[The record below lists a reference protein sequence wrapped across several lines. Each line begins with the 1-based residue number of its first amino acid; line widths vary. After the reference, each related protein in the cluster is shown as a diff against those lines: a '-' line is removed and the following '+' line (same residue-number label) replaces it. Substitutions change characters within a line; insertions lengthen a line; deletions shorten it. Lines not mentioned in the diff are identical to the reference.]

1 MLQSSAS
8 ARHRYDKSTTTFNP
22 MERAGRLISKLKIP
36 KEVLEPEAL
45 ARTAWP
51 VAVGRKIAAHA
62 RAVRLVRATLVI
74 ECEDSVWQNHLATLS
89 YQIVRNLQSILGPKV
104 VTGLD
109 FRPAVPR
116 RGPQTALAARKE
128 ATPVA
133 AARKDEAD
141 SIADPVFR
149 HLYKQSRKNQMGL
162 DFEESPAPLEHND
175 GLLSDGC
182 GSGGIRK
189 AISTPLQKK
198 AASA

>member
-1 MLQSSAS
+1 
-8 ARHRYDKSTTTFNP
+8 
-22 MERAGRLISKLKIP
+22 MERAGRLIRNLKIP

-62 RAVRLVRATLVI
+62 RPVRLVRSTLVI
-74 ECEDSVWQNHLATLS
+74 ECEDSIWQNHLYTLS
-89 YQIVRNLQSILGPKV
+89 GQIVRNLQSILGPLV

-116 RGPQTALAARKE
+116 RGPQTALAPRQDAPPE
-128 ATPVA
+128 AGP
-133 AARKDEAD
+133 KDEAD

-162 DFEESPAPLEHND
+162 DFEE
-175 GLLSDGC
+175 
-182 GSGGIRK
+182 
-189 AISTPLQKK
+189 TPTPFPQKQK
-198 AASA
+198 VSA